1 MTKIIKP
8 TTEEKFQNVIQKNT
22 FFFHNNEFEEDW
34 ESYVSSMTQSL
45 LILKND
51 IENRG
56 IKKEVFVEF
65 IVKNE
70 NSIDTLLA
78 LIGFSKEMFLRLI
91 TFIRVYGDKTLEI
104 LVKKGYWPNENFSS
118 EWSLNKITSLA
129 REKTSI
135 AEGLINLFFE
145 GSTVKTLRKVL
156 PLFEYKKLDINK
168 LSFKIESMIDTIVR
182 YKVKGSYSAQKGNNP
197 ETLIEKILK
206 KIKIKY
212 TRGKLVGVRR
222 DMDFIVPNKKTPEII
237 IESSYV
243 ATTSSGMGDKA
254 KTEITVGEEIIKNYP
269 NAIFLGFVD
278 GIGWYVRQ
286 GDLARIVSAFEDV
299 FTFNKNEL
307 IRFEYLLL
315 NTLSG
320 NCYEDK

>member
-34 ESYVSSMTQSL
+34 ESYVSSMVQSL

-104 LVKKGYWPNENFSS
+104 LVNKEYWPNENFSS

-145 GSTVKTLRKVL
+145 GSTVKTLRKAL

-222 DMDFIVPNKKTPEII
+222 DMDFIVPNKKTPEVI

-254 KTEITVGEEIIKNYP
+254 KTEMTVGEEIIENYP

>member
-104 LVKKGYWPNENFSS
+104 LVKKEYWPNENFSS

-182 YKVKGSYSAQKGNNP
+182 YKVKGSYSARKGNNP